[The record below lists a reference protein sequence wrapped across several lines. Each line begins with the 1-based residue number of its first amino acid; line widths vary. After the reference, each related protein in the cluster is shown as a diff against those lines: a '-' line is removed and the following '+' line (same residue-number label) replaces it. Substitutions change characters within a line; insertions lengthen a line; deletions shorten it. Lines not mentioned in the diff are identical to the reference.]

1 MSSIFLMLDE
11 DDSLKKVN
19 IDELY
24 DKQQK
29 RDLKQI
35 GIFHKILNRIHTR
48 IKATARNKRAD
59 RHIWFTVP
67 EFLFGEPVYDCKEC
81 IGYVVAKLEENGF
94 HIRYVHPNTLFIS
107 WDNWVPSYVR
117 NEIKKKRGIVLDE
130 KGNVVKVLTE
140 DKVNND
146 LGIQEEQPQ
155 TKPPAKQYTPITSYK
170 PSGKLVYEPDMFE
183 QIEKRIVE
191 DTSNKREDKNRAIKN
206 VVFNLPP

>member
-1 MSSIFLMLDE
+1 MLDE
-11 DDSLKKVN
+11 DDTLKKVN
-19 IDELY
+19 IDDLY
-24 DKQQK
+24 EKQQK

-35 GIFHKILNRIHTR
+35 SIFHKILNRIHTR
-48 IKATARNKRAD
+48 IKTTARNKSAD
-59 RHIWFTVP
+59 RHVWYVVP

-107 WDNWVPSYVR
+107 WDNWVPTYVR

-130 KGNVVKVLTE
+130 KGNVVKVLSEEKANE
-140 DKVNND
+140 DENAQKD
-146 LGIQEEQPQ
+146 TS
-155 TKPPAKQYTPITSYK
+155 TKPPGKQYTPIGSYK

-183 QIEKRIVE
+183 QIEKRLVE